1 MLALRLEGRDS
12 TNAWKMYIQIML
24 SFTVIVLV
32 FILIHL
38 KLKEKYSYWK
48 QKGVVHEKPSFL
60 FGSYRNYA
68 MQKEYIGY
76 VVQKICAKHPNEPFI
91 GAYFGTEPVII
102 VKDLELVKTIM
113 AKEFQHFNS
122 RDIMDYVHKEVLGRS
137 VLFSNGDNWKLARL
151 TLSPMFSTSKMKSM
165 FYLLEKC
172 AYNFEEFI
180 DNLEEYDMRD
190 LMAEFTMDTIT
201 SCAFGVELNQMS
213 RNNGFRRIGHMF
225 FNHNFATY
233 TVVIVRFL
241 WPAIFY
247 KLGWTVFPSF
257 IYKFFKKLLLQV
269 FEARNYRASPRQ
281 DFIDFLL
288 IAHENNKD
296 VDDDFMVAQSA
307 AMFLAGYET
316 TATSLAFTLYELAKN
331 PGTYLFDF
339 RSRRIGDSANPCM

>member
-1 MLALRLEGRDS
+1 
-12 TNAWKMYIQIML
+12 MYILIIL
-24 SFTVIVLV
+24 STTVIVLV
-32 FILIHL
+32 SILIHL

-48 QKGVVHEKPSFL
+48 YKGVIHEEPSFL

-68 MQKEYIGY
+68 LQKEYIGY
-76 VVQKICAKHPNEPFI
+76 VVQKICAKYPNEPFI

-102 VKDLELVKTIM
+102 VKDLELVKTVM
-113 AKEFQHFNS
+113 AKEFNHFNS

-151 TLSPMFSTSKMKSM
+151 TLSPMFSMSKMKTM
-165 FYLLEKC
+165 FHLLEKC
-172 AYNFEEFI
+172 AYNFEDFV
-180 DNLEEYDMRD
+180 DNLKEYDMRD

-225 FNHNFATY
+225 FNHNVFSY
-233 TVVIVRFL
+233 TFVVVRFL
-241 WPAIFY
+241 WPGVFY
-247 KLGWTVFPSF
+247 KLGLTVFPGF
-257 IYKFFKKLLLQV
+257 IYKFFRKLLVKV
-269 FEARNYRASPRQ
+269 FEVRNYKASSRQ

-288 IAHENNKD
+288 IAKENNKA

-331 PGTYLFDF
+331 PGKYFF
-339 RSRRIGDSANPCM
+339 YM